1 MWTDLPFLWHYTT
14 TKAKEYV
21 LGGAL
26 TVLLW
31 AGIVVYLNELQ
42 LEAEDEDRA
51 GV

>member
-1 MWTDLPFLWHYTT
+1 MYDIPFMCYYIK
-14 TKAKEYV
+14 TKTKETV

-42 LEAEDEDRA
+42 LED
-51 GV
+51 

>member
-1 MWTDLPFLWHYTT
+1 MYDIPFMCYYIK
-14 TKAKEYV
+14 TKTKETV

-42 LEAEDEDRA
+42 LEGEYADREE
-51 GV
+51 V